1 MRLGINTFAFSWTL
15 MAAFP
20 DLFLVCK
27 SPSCATNPYP
37 DEVAKIILSSFA
49 PEITPAKVSPDSAFN
64 LPESGSP

>member
-1 MRLGINTFAFSWTL
+1 